1 MRAKPFRAQP
11 DFVTQENI
19 EQISS
24 QQVRFVLDPLGPT
37 KFRVKPMEAAN
48 RKEAYTVSIGSEQ
61 RCTCKEPK
69 PCVHILYVLMRYFGV
84 PKECEVLWQ
93 DALTEHE
100 ISNVLDG
107 RIRRRQPEAKKQ
119 QAYRTKSGKTK
130 VKRLPIGEED
140 VCPICYDSLYDCD
153 KKKVAWC
160 RRGCG
165 GNFHRKCV
173 KAWIDSRRAYGEPA
187 SCPMCREPLDML
199 GVNAPPRKPPPDAP
213 PPLTREEIQ
222 DLMSRDL
229 GPDDYDLLL
238 RLDHPAPV
246 PNPQRPRLMRRPRA
260 ENQRTKAAEQILGPP
275 NMRLE
280 VTGVHAREMV
290 PSHQQMRRPMVGAPA
305 RRRVPERRE
314 EFLGAITGIGVG
326 FGTER
331 RPPEAADAGPP
342 EARSLPHRD
351 VPRARSPFSAPWRG
365 GGGGDVLHTGNV
377 RGVPPRRNV
386 HIGDG
391 RNTMGGNM
399 DLMVSPGI
407 HLG

>member
-1 MRAKPFRAQP
+1 MRSKPFKAQP
-11 DFVTQENI
+11 DFTTQENI

-37 KFRVKPMEAAN
+37 KFRVKPMESAN

-84 PKECEVLWQ
+84 PKECDVLWQ

-107 RIRRRQPEAKKQ
+107 RIRRRPEPKKQ
-119 QAYRTKSGKTK
+119 QTYRTKSGKTK

-153 KKKVAWC
+153 KKKIAWC

-173 KAWIDSRRAYGEPA
+173 KAWIDSRRAYGEAA

-199 GVNAPPRKPPPDAP
+199 GVNPPPRRPPPDAP

-229 GPDDYDLLL
+229 SPDDYDLLL
-238 RLDHPAPV
+238 RLDHPSPAPA
-246 PNPQRPRLMRRPRA
+246 PNPQRHTRMIRRPRA
-260 ENQRTKAAEQILGPP
+260 ENQRTKAAEQILGNQ

-280 VTGVHAREMV
+280 VTGVHARDQL
-290 PSHQQMRRPMVGAPA
+290 PSQQVARRPMMGVPP
-305 RRRVPERRE
+305 RRRMVERRE
-314 EFLGAITGIGVG
+314 EFVGEITGIGV
-326 FGTER
+326 ER
-331 RPPEAADAGPP
+331 RVSEAEMIQR
-342 EARSLPHRD
+342 EAQSLPRRD
-351 VPRARSPFSAPWRG
+351 IPRARSPFSAPWRG
-365 GGGGDVLHTGNV
+365 GGGGELLHNGNV
-377 RGVPPRRNV
+377 RGVPPRRNA
-386 HIGDG
+386 HFGEH
-391 RNTMGGNM
+391 RNPMGGDM

-407 HLG
+407 HMG